1 MHLDI
6 AERLIST
13 GSELTRK
20 MLKTE
25 STELQKRNSFYAPFS
40 EIFEVITRK
49 TLVVVFQRR
58 SKYRR
63 SEL

>member
-1 MHLDI
+1 MNFLNHIFVFITQLVI
-6 AERLIST
+6 VASPST
-13 GSELTRK
+13 H
-20 MLKTE
+20 
-25 STELQKRNSFYAPFS
+25 NDAFYAPFS
-40 EIFEVITRK
+40 EVFEVITRK

>member
-1 MHLDI
+1 VFDPEPGILV
-6 AERLIST
+6 A
-13 GSELTRK
+13 
-20 MLKTE
+20 
-25 STELQKRNSFYAPFS
+25 FYAPFF
-40 EIFEVITRK
+40 EVFEVITRK